1 LRSAS
6 GQKAQKSWA
15 SPQIAKWK
23 ADEAHPKVSAYQK
36 LNDSWSVM
44 GNLVWQNWSQF
55 GEPEISVADTSVS
68 NETAH
73 LNYDDTWGFALGAQY
88 AFAEGWLWSV
98 GGAFDTSP
106 MSKSERSPA
115 IPLDQ
120 QYRLVSAPAWLDH
133 GHSRQFEKS
142 CACGGAVRV

>member
-1 LRSAS
+1 
-6 GQKAQKSWA
+6 
-15 SPQIAKWK
+15 
-23 ADEAHPKVSAYQK
+23 VSAYQK

-120 QYRLVSAPAWLDH
+120 QYRLGTGVARSWTFSAIREILRLRW
-133 GHSRQFEKS
+133 
-142 CACGGAVRV
+142 CGAGLN